1 MMNGTA
7 QWEEDRTE
15 DFDFL
20 EILFKFLRNWYWFL
34 LTVGISLFVA
44 RFYLRGY
51 APIYRMSATILIKQ
65 DGSASNANNIVDQ
78 LDLADSKI
86 LDNEMAIL
94 KSRPLVGK
102 VVDNLGLTV
111 TYWYEGENRDTE
123 IYKDSPVKIEVTEI
137 LSGGPFFVRPLPGN
151 QFELLSEEHKK
162 LGVFY
167 YSEKLNSRYGK
178 FRVFKQGEG
187 EVAAGAAPVKVIMQG
202 KESVIAELIGAI
214 QVGLQNPKST
224 LVSISIE
231 NSLQEKGK
239 DILMNLLDEYTFAT
253 LADKNMEASN
263 TLRFIEERLKIVS
276 MELGDVE
283 QNVEEFRRTKGIAD
297 LGAEANLFLGKVQ
310 QNDSK
315 LNEIDINLRVLD
327 GVESYVNSSD
337 VGNIAP
343 ATLGVSDG
351 VLNSYIN
358 QLSNLEA
365 ERLKLSQ
372 TVQEGNPYL
381 ETLNTQMRNIRQA
394 IQENLKNQRSNLLIA
409 KNSVLSL
416 NDRLEGT
423 ISSIPKKE
431 REFVGIKRQ
440 AGVKE
445 NLYLLLLQKREE
457 TALSYASTVTDSRMI
472 EPPFALP
479 GAIKPDKRQIYSYA
493 VLIGLLIPA
502 ALIFL
507 RESLRNTVQ
516 SKKEI
521 ESKTGFKVFGEISV
535 KNKNNPGQ
543 FIDLKSRSLISEQ
556 IRMIRSNMQYVFA
569 DNEIDTGKTL
579 IVTSSISGEGKSF
592 ITVNMA
598 AAFALLDKRVII
610 VGLDLRKPTIHQ
622 YLDADN
628 KEGLSNY
635 LIGQAKEKDIIKAT
649 AVENLFIIPSGPVP
663 PNPSELISNN
673 KIEQLIASLRQ
684 NFDYII
690 MDTPPLAL
698 VTDTTLLAPLA
709 DAAFYIVRHEK
720 TPKIYLKTIADLKT
734 QKLFKSINIIFNAVD
749 YKNSTEYGYGYNKN
763 GYYSDEKKS
772 VWRKLFS

>member
-1 MMNGTA
+1 MNGTA